1 MTPGFRKF
9 ALTTHVSVSVG
20 WIGAVAAFL
29 ALSIAGLT
37 SREADVVRGAYVAMN
52 LISLY
57 VIIPLCLAAL
67 ATGLIESLGKQWGL
81 LRHYWVVVK
90 LLLTVL
96 ATGLL
101 LMHQYTSVSVA
112 AVRVLGAAAG
122 TLPSAG
128 RLATQL
134 VVEASLA
141 ILVLV
146 TATALSVYKPEGLT
160 SYGRR
165 KLQERSPLPRQ
176 LSTAT
181 IRNRTS
187 LGLKILLAT
196 VGVISAAVV
205 VMHLTGLA
213 GSHHGH

>member
-1 MTPGFRKF
+1 MTGGLRKF
-9 ALTTHVSVSVG
+9 ALTTHVTCSVG

-37 SREADVVRGAYVAMN
+37 SRDADVVRSAYVAMN
-52 LISLY
+52 LVSLY
-57 VIIPLCLAAL
+57 IIVPLGLAAL

-90 LLLTVL
+90 LLLTVG

-101 LMHQYTSVSVA
+101 LLHQFTTVTVA
-112 AVRVLGAAAG
+112 AQRVLGAAAG

-134 VVEASLA
+134 VVEATLA

-146 TATALSVYKPEGLT
+146 GATALSVYKPEGLT
-160 SYGRR
+160 SYGWR
-165 KLQERSPLPRQ
+165 KLHNAR
-176 LSTAT
+176 
-181 IRNRTS
+181 
-187 LGLKILLAT
+187 
-196 VGVISAAVV
+196 
-205 VMHLTGLA
+205 
-213 GSHHGH
+213 